1 MGGATGRQG
10 QHTGQQESPNPI
22 CCWGFL
28 SGMLS
33 LDTGSMWSQ
42 RSRVLPDTMA

>member
-1 MGGATGRQG
+1 MGPQADRVSTLANRKLA
-10 QHTGQQESPNPI
+10 NPI

-33 LDTGSMWSQ
+33 LDSGSMWSL
-42 RSRVLPDTMA
+42 RSRVLPDIMA

>member
-10 QHTGQQESPNPI
+10 QHTGQQESPKLI

-33 LDTGSMWSQ
+33 LDTGSMWSL
-42 RSRVLPDTMA
+42 RSRVLPDITA